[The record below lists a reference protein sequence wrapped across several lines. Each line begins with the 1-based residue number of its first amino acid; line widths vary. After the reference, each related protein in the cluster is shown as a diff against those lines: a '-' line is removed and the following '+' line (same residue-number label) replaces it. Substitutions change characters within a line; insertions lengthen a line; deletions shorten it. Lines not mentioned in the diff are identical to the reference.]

1 MTWQILD
8 SNYEQAKIAVIG
20 IGGGGGNAIQHM
32 ISSGIKGVEFICA
45 NTDSQALSM
54 IHNAKTIK
62 LGNDLTKGLGAG
74 NNPEVGKQ
82 ATELSRQEIIE
93 NLANTEMLFIAA
105 GMGGGTG
112 TGGAPVIAKIAKELN
127 ILTVAVVT
135 TPFKTE
141 GQKRA
146 SQAKNGISSL
156 IENVDSLIEVDNE
169 KVFEI
174 FPPETPI
181 EKAFTKVNDVL
192 MNAVKGVANIV
203 LKPSKI
209 NVDFADVLA
218 VMSQKGMALMG
229 YGSAEGEDRAPK
241 AIHEALNN
249 PFFDRNE
256 VKNAKGLLV
265 NVCASSSIT
274 QKELKDILEEASSI
288 GQDGVEAIPG
298 LTIDESFGNTISVI
312 IIATGLRRFNLGDF
326 QRPKVF
332 TTRANNE
339 NLSDDFLDLDQL
351 KRANLSEVLGRLKN

>member
-1 MTWQILD
+1 MTWQILEA
-8 SNYEQAKIAVIG
+8 NYEQAKIAVIG

-32 ISSGIKGVEFICA
+32 INSGIQGVEFICA

-54 IHNAKTIK
+54 VNNAKTIK
-62 LGNDLTKGLGAG
+62 LGNNLTKGLGAG
-74 NNPEVGKQ
+74 NNPEIGKQ
-82 ATELSRQEIIE
+82 ATELSREDIIDH
-93 NLANTEMLFIAA
+93 LSNTEMLFIAA

-141 GQKRA
+141 GEKRA
-146 SQAKNGISSL
+146 NQAKLGISSL
-156 IENVDSLIEVDNE
+156 IESVDSLIEVDNE
-169 KVFEI
+169 RVFDI

-181 EKAFTKVNDVL
+181 EKAFNEVNDVL

-209 NVDFADVLA
+209 NVDFADVLS
-218 VMSQKGMALMG
+218 VMSQQGMALMG
-229 YGSAEGEDRAPK
+229 YGSASGNERASK
-241 AIHEALNN
+241 AISKALNN
-249 PFFDRNE
+249 PFFDRKE

-298 LTIDESFGNTISVI
+298 LTIDESFGDSISVI

-332 TTRANNE
+332 STTSNME
-339 NLSDDFLDLDQL
+339 NIKSEYIDLDLINKADL
-351 KRANLSEVLGRLKN
+351 KATLGRLKN

>member
-32 ISSGIKGVEFICA
+32 ISSGITGVEFICA

-62 LGNDLTKGLGAG
+62 LGNDLTKEELGAG

-141 GQKRA
+141 RSET
-146 SQAKNGISSL
+146 SQSGKKWNF
-156 IENVDSLIEVDNE
+156 
-169 KVFEI
+169 K
-174 FPPETPI
+174 
-181 EKAFTKVNDVL
+181 
-192 MNAVKGVANIV
+192 
-203 LKPSKI
+203 
-209 NVDFADVLA
+209 
-218 VMSQKGMALMG
+218 
-229 YGSAEGEDRAPK
+229 
-241 AIHEALNN
+241 
-249 PFFDRNE
+249 
-256 VKNAKGLLV
+256 
-265 NVCASSSIT
+265 
-274 QKELKDILEEASSI
+274 
-288 GQDGVEAIPG
+288 
-298 LTIDESFGNTISVI
+298 
-312 IIATGLRRFNLGDF
+312 FN
-326 QRPKVF
+326 
-332 TTRANNE
+332 
-339 NLSDDFLDLDQL
+339 
-351 KRANLSEVLGRLKN
+351 